1 MKLYFS
7 FIFVL
12 LQTIAASAV
21 EYEGRMRCK
30 IIYQQVVQLI
40 DGRPQIYSGYK
51 DSYEVGDIL
60 NFEFSY
66 VDYSNGEFIFG
77 AELRDRA
84 RDKSLVYTSFLSNY
98 TGTNYSVKKGQL
110 NLWSTSEWEDSPPYT
125 RMLYM
130 DTESVVID
138 DIGQM
143 TLKRYYKG
151 DFQGIVHL
159 NDSNTSHLVMIDCRT
174 ELDALDKI
182 INRLFSAQD

>member
-7 FIFVL
+7 FIFLL
-12 LQTIAASAV
+12 LQTTAVSAV

-30 IIYQQVVQLI
+30 ITYQQVVQLI

-51 DSYEVGDIL
+51 DNYKVGDIL

-66 VDYSNGEFIFG
+66 VEYSNGEFIFG
-77 AELRDRA
+77 ADLRDRA
-84 RDKSLVYTSFLSNY
+84 RDKSLVYTSFVSDY
-98 TGTNYSVKKGQL
+98 AGTKYSVKKGRL
-110 NLWSTSEWEDSPPYT
+110 NLWGTSGGEDSPPYIRT
-125 RMLYM
+125 LYM

-138 DIGQM
+138 DLGKM

-159 NDSNTSHLVMIDCRT
+159 HDSSNTHLVMLDCRT
-174 ELDALDKI
+174 EADAIDKI
-182 INRLFSAQD
+182 INRLFSAQN